1 MMMKIQKSKHGR
13 GITKKPNLL
22 PSSVFQHLSR
32 LMVVAIAALKPI
44 PAIIIKK
51 DLGSNDCLILY
62 GYLAGGLLK
71 PAPLLPQG
79 FFVSTASAGLSFGH
93 FSGNHRLVGL
103 PEY

>member
-13 GITKKPNLL
+13 DYQKTQP
-22 PSSVFQHLSR
+22 PPVFQHLSR

-44 PAIIIKK
+44 PAIIIKE

-79 FFVSTASAGLSFGH
+79 FL
-93 FSGNHRLVGL
+93 
-103 PEY
+103 